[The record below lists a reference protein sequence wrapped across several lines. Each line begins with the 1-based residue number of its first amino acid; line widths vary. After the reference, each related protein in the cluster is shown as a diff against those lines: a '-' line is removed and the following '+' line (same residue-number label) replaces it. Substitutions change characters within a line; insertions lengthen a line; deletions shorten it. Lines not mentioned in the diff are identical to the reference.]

1 VCRDLIGE
9 RGEALFRVA
18 ITRWCDGRQ
27 WLRAV
32 FLGEKEEG
40 LDFEVVLIDSKVF
53 RAVCYVQVKATAKPR
68 RYSGAGNSRRLLVRL
83 TNADAKKLGTMK
95 LPAYVV
101 GIDVRSEAA
110 YIRHVPAGAK
120 KGFHGISCRRPLN
133 CKAIRRL
140 WQEVEDFWNS
150 RPKGLDASIFE
161 G

>member
-1 VCRDLIGE
+1 VSRDLIGE

-18 ITRWCDGRQ
+18 ITRWCGGRQ

-40 LDFEVVLIDSKVF
+40 LDFEVVLIDSTVF
-53 RAVCYVQVKATAKPR
+53 RAVCYVQVKATAKAG
-68 RYSGAGNSRRLLVRL
+68 RYSGTGNSRRLMVRL
-83 TNADAKKLGTMK
+83 PNADAKKLGTMK

-101 GIDVRSEAA
+101 GIDVISGAA

-120 KGFHGISCRRPLN
+120 KGFQGISCRRPLN
-133 CKAIRRL
+133 CRAIRRL
-140 WQEVEDFWNS
+140 WQEVENFWNS
-150 RPKGLDASIFE
+150 RPKGLDSSTFE

>member
-1 VCRDLIGE
+1 MDIIGE

-18 ITRWCDGRQ
+18 ITKWCGGKQ

-40 LDFEVVLIDSKVF
+40 LDFEVALIGSTVF
-53 RAVCYVQVKATAKPR
+53 RAICYVQVKATASPG
-68 RYSGAGNSRRLLVRL
+68 RYSGTGNSRRLTVRL
-83 TNADAKKLGTMK
+83 TSADAKKLGRMK

-101 GIDVRSEAA
+101 GIDVISGAA

-120 KGFHGISCRRPLN
+120 RGFRGISCRRRLN
-133 CKAIRRL
+133 CAAIRRL
-140 WQEVEDFWNS
+140 WNEVEDFWNS
-150 RPKGLDASIFE
+150 RPKGLEASGFE